1 VNKCSPLAT
10 IVIVNYNYDA
20 FVAAAIDSALAQSY
34 APVEVIVVCEGGV
47 RSLKQL
53 HHMFMRDVLRE
64 GSEHA
69 FAGSLPLLSRPHQ
82 IAPVVTAH
90 IPGCA
95 SDPDRQGHGFD
106 GLP

>member
-47 RSLKQL
+47 RSPK
-53 HHMFMRDVLRE
+53 
-64 GSEHA
+64 
-69 FAGSLPLLSRPHQ
+69 LSRRIFPDTHP
-82 IAPVVTAH
+82 IRTDKVMDLMACHH
-90 IPGCA
+90 IGA
-95 SDPDRQGHGFD
+95 KAQ
-106 GLP
+106 